1 MSNLRTKNARILQ
14 TLKVHTS
21 DVTSMEFWGNTL
33 LATGSSDKTVRI
45 WKWTVGE
52 GFVEEDFSPLL
63 GHKYGVTCVRISPQV
78 SICYSFI
85 F

>member
-33 LATGSSDKTVRI
+33 LATGSRYES
-45 WKWTVGE
+45 
-52 GFVEEDFSPLL
+52 S
-63 GHKYGVTCVRISPQV
+63 QV
-78 SICYSFI
+78 C
-85 F
+85 